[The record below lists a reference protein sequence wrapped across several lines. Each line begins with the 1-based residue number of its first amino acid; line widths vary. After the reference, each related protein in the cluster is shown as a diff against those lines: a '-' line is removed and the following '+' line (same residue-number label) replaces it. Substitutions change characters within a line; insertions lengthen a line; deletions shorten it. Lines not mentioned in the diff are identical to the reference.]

1 MFTAETEFV
10 VRYAETDQMGIVHH
24 SNYPIWFEAGRT
36 DFIKKM
42 GLPYSKVEEMG
53 FMLPLIE
60 LKCNYKNAAKY
71 EDNIIV
77 KTQLKEIT
85 PVRVVFYY
93 QAFRKDEPVPLA
105 TGETYHVWTDKAL
118 KPVNIKKHSD
128 EIYQLLK
135 KSIL

>member
-1 MFTAETEFV
+1 
-10 VRYAETDQMGIVHH
+10 
-24 SNYPIWFEAGRT
+24 
-36 DFIKKM
+36 M

-60 LKCNYKNAAKY
+60 LKCNYKNASKY
-71 EDNIIV
+71 EDNIV
-77 KTQLKEIT
+77 VRTKLKEIT

-93 QAFRKDEPVPLA
+93 EVFRKEEPVPVA
-105 TGETYHVWTDKAL
+105 TGETTHVWTDKAL

-135 KSIL
+135 KSI

>member
-1 MFTAETEFV
+1 MFASETEFV

-53 FMLPLIE
+53 FMLPLIG
-60 LKCNYKNAAKY
+60 LKCNYKSASKY
-71 EDNIIV
+71 EDNIV
-77 KTQLKEIT
+77 VRTQLKEIT

-93 QAFRKDEPVPLA
+93 EVYRKEEANPLA
-105 TGETYHVWTDKAL
+105 TGETTHVWTDKAL

-135 KSIL
+135 KSIM